1 MTKAHLP
8 PSRTA
13 HHQHGV
19 ALFVVI
25 VVVLLS
31 SLLVM
36 WGART
41 SLFNE
46 LVVGNDADYQRAFA
60 AAQSLIQDAEL
71 DIRSAEPD
79 TNNKTADGVDCSP
92 GGDIC
97 RMGLSDYQIPAS
109 RENEKV
115 GILLAKLA
123 TSHSNTEGC
132 QKGLCIKRTGK
143 QDFWNDTATLAKMAN
158 SAVGA
163 RYGQFTGAAKGSSS
177 APANPILAD
186 TSAANK
192 GGWYWIEIMPYIKP
206 ATGGNGLIVN
216 ASATSSNEPELL
228 RPNLDPNVAYRITA
242 LAYGLKGSM
251 VVVQET
257 YAQQRRKD

>member
-1 MTKAHLP
+1 MTKAHTH
-8 PSRTA
+8 PSYQR
-13 HHQHGV
+13 GV

-25 VVVLLS
+25 MVVLLS

-36 WGART
+36 WGSRT

-60 AAQSLIQDAEL
+60 AAQSLVQDAEL

-79 TNNKTADGVDCSP
+79 TNNKTPDGVDCSP
-92 GGDIC
+92 GANIC
-97 RMGLSDYQIPAS
+97 RMGLADYQIPAS

-115 GILLAKLA
+115 GILLTKLA
-123 TSHSNTEGC
+123 SHTNTEGC
-132 QKGLCIKRTGK
+132 QNGLCIKRTGK
-143 QDFWNDTATLAKMAN
+143 QDFWNDTATLAKMTN

-163 RYGQFTGAAKGSSS
+163 RYGQFTGAAKGSFST
-177 APANPILAD
+177 PANPILAD
-186 TSAANK
+186 TAANK
-192 GGWYWIEIMPYIKP
+192 GGWYWIEVMPYIKP
-206 ATGGNGLIVN
+206 DQGGAGLIVD
-216 ASATSSNEPELL
+216 AGATSNNDPELL

-242 LAYGLKGSM
+242 LAYGSKGSM
-251 VVVQET
+251 VVLQET